1 MNNKNELFPSLYAL
15 SENIHEG
22 QTARKTLD
30 SLFPCIPVAGA
41 PLGKEETESYN
52 GHNIGSEKSV
62 FTTYWRACLHFLST
76 VAVYGYIFQFIMEN
90 NFNAL
95 SDLFEVFNLSNS
107 HLTFPSTSQA
117 FPVIF

>member
-41 PLGKEETESYN
+41 LWEKRKLKAN

-90 NFNAL
+90 NFNTL